1 MIRHGPLAAGGQADS
16 PIDRYD
22 VAWDGPSEDSRGS
35 MPLGNGDLGLNVW
48 VEKSGDLL
56 LYLSKTDAW
65 SDDVGG
71 SKGLLKLGRIRVQ
84 FSPNPVADGN
94 PLRQTLI

>member
-1 MIRHGPLAAGGQADS
+1 
-16 PIDRYD
+16 
-22 VAWDGPSEDSRGS
+22 

-84 FSPNPVADGN
+84 FAQSGGRREPAAANAAFERRRNRRHG
-94 PLRQTLI
+94 RTRSRR